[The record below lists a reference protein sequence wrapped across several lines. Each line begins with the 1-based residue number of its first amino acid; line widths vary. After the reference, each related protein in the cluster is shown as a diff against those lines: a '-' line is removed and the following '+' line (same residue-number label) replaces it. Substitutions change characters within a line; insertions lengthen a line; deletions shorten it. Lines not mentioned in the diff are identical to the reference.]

1 MKIAFFPEDGTDHAS
16 SRVRAIQVADVLAQR
31 GHDVSILPGATYPKF
46 SRKDPA
52 LTLRR
57 LAQRRRE
64 LKQAMDAD
72 VWFFHRGGRQYG
84 LGALVSRMARKTHAK
99 IVYDI
104 DDAVYLSHPRGSHA
118 LMRCADL
125 VLGGNDLLVD
135 YARQRGARGEFF
147 PTGLVV
153 DDYARHRP
161 KGGPRN
167 EVPVIGWIGNRSNVP
182 YLAQAAS
189 GLSDA
194 ARKHDFILRIICDFR
209 QPLDIPVDPGI
220 TVERVQWTPETAARD
235 VAQLDIG
242 IMPLPDTP
250 WERGKCGFKVL
261 EYFAAGACGVASE
274 VGDGGRL
281 MAGGQRGYPIR
292 ADNGNWGPQLTAA
305 LDDPKETARRA
316 AAGHA
321 YVRETHDLERVA
333 TRLEDR
339 LAHLVAGNGHQRS
352 SEG

>member
-1 MKIAFFPEDGTDHAS
+1 MKIAFFPEDGTEHAS
-16 SRVRAIQVADVLAQR
+16 SRVRAIQVAERLADR
-31 GHDVSILPGATYPKF
+31 GHDVSIHPGATYPKF

-52 LTLRR
+52 LVLRR
-57 LAQRRRE
+57 LAARRRE
-64 LKQAMDAD
+64 MAGALDAD
-72 VWFFHRGGRQYG
+72 IWFFHRGGRQYG
-84 LGALVSRMARKTHAK
+84 LGALVRRMAKRTRAK

-118 LMRCADL
+118 LMRAADL

-135 YARQRGARGEFF
+135 YARGYCRQSEFF

-153 DDYARHRP
+153 DDYARHR
-161 KGGPRN
+161 GADGPN
-167 EVPVIGWIGNRSNVP
+167 NPVPVIGWIGNRSNAP

-194 ARKHDFILRIICDFR
+194 AREHDFILRIICDFR
-209 QPLDIPVDPGI
+209 QPLDIPVGPEI

-242 IMPLPDTP
+242 LMPLPDTP

-281 MAGGQRGYPIR
+281 MDGGSRGYPIKP
-292 ADNGNWGPQLTAA
+292 DNSNWGPQLLAA
-305 LDDPKETARRA
+305 LGDPDETRARAR
-316 AAGHA
+316 AGHA
-321 YVRETHDLERVA
+321 YVRDIHDLDRVTVRME
-333 TRLEDR
+333 TRLEQ
-339 LAHLVAGNGHQRS
+339 LVAS
-352 SEG
+352 